1 METKNAISDE
11 DALEVEVRLN
21 KAMATLSGAMDI
33 LENIDNKEAQLILQ
47 RIDSHINE
55 ISDTLDDLDSITQ

>member
-1 METKNAISDE
+1 METKNVISDE

-21 KAMATLSGAMDI
+21 KAMAALSGAMDI
-33 LENIDNKEAQLILQ
+33 LENIDNKDAQLILQ

-55 ISDTLDDLDSITQ
+55 ISDTLDDWDSITQ